1 MNDFRYQ
8 APTRYNFGRGAEN
21 KVGAEALAEGM
32 TRVLEALDREGRI
45 PNSDDIRWEDDLIE
59 RSLALRSYK
68 IAE

>member
-1 MNDFRYQ
+1 
-8 APTRYNFGRGAEN
+8 
-21 KVGAEALAEGM
+21 M